1 MFLPHI
7 TFADNSR
14 KRPRA
19 KNGPKYV
26 GSLTYHPLPSSPNF
40 GELRKSEVHLRRIRL
55 PRTPVNKKSV
65 GDFGPYIR
73 EFGGL
78 LVAE

>member
-7 TFADNSR
+7 TFGDNFR

-26 GSLTYHPLPSSPNF
+26 GSLTYQPLSS
-40 GELRKSEVHLRRIRL
+40 K
-55 PRTPVNKKSV
+55 
-65 GDFGPYIR
+65 D
-73 EFGGL
+73 
-78 LVAE
+78 